1 MKNVLLALITLFSF
15 NTFAATYEILE
26 AESVTTNV
34 SRIVRDGR
42 MIVDFTWEGKTTDS
56 VQLVCAPGEATVINY
71 RLNKPESISRVGKDQ
86 DSLVLIVSESA
97 YLPTYLKGQSGGEK
111 GDRWIVLGD
120 LSQNPEKFAKVLA
133 TSVYD
138 EQGANIIMTFATVQY
153 VGSSDFKITGMSPV
167 INYSS
172 FTDVYQRLKT
182 LGSEL
187 KECNRNAGNVV
198 INNLF

>member
-1 MKNVLLALITLFSF
+1 MKNVLFALIALFSF
-15 NTFAATYEILE
+15 NTFAANYEILE
-26 AESVTTNV
+26 AESVTTSV

-56 VQLVCAPGEATVINY
+56 VQLVCTPGEATVINY

-86 DSLVLIVSESA
+86 DSLVLIVSEST
-97 YLPTYLKGQSGGEK
+97 YLPTYLKGHSGGEK

-120 LSQNPEKFAKVLA
+120 LTQNPEKFAKTLA

-138 EQGANIIMTFATVQY
+138 KQGANIIMTFATVKY
-153 VGSSDFKITGMSPV
+153 VGSGDFKITGMSPV

-172 FTDVYQRLKT
+172 FTDVYHRLKE

-198 INNLF
+198 LNNLF